1 MNNKNNA
8 YLICNNNGFNYV
20 IVSNM
25 YFLVNEVNPTTIDKV
40 HFEKEEGKLN
50 IDDKVYID
58 IDNEHVD
65 ILEEC
70 IKQNNVSL
78 SILSVKGD
86 ILAMHEIA

>member
-25 YFLVNEVNPTTIDKV
+25 YFLVNEVNPTTIEKV
-40 HFEKEEGKLN
+40 HFEREDGKLN

-86 ILAMHEIA
+86 VLAMHEIA

>member
-25 YFLVNEVNPTTIDKV
+25 YFMVNDINPQAIEQV
-40 HFEKEEGKLN
+40 YFEKENAKLN

-58 IDNEHVD
+58 IDDEHIDV
-65 ILEEC
+65 IEEC

-78 SILSVKGD
+78 SILSIKGD
-86 ILAMHEIA
+86 ILAMHDIV

>member
-25 YFLVNEVNPTTIDKV
+25 YFLVNEVNPITIEKV
-40 HFEKEEGKLN
+40 HFEREDSKLN

-86 ILAMHEIA
+86 VLAMHEIA

>member
-25 YFLVNEVNPTTIDKV
+25 YFLVNEVNPTTIEKV
-40 HFEKEEGKLN
+40 HFEREDSKLN

-86 ILAMHEIA
+86 VLAMHEIA

>member
-25 YFLVNEVNPTTIDKV
+25 YFMVNDINPQAIEQV
-40 HFEKEEGKLN
+40 HFEKENGTLN

-58 IDNEHVD
+58 IDDDHIDV
-65 ILEEC
+65 LEEC

-78 SILSVKGD
+78 SILSIKGD
-86 ILAMHEIA
+86 ILAMHDIV

>member
-25 YFLVNEVNPTTIDKV
+25 YFMVNDINPQAIEQV
-40 HFEKEEGKLN
+40 HFEKENRKLN

-58 IDNEHVD
+58 IDDDHIDV
-65 ILEEC
+65 LEEC

-78 SILSVKGD
+78 SVLSIKGD
-86 ILAMHEIA
+86 ILAMHDIA